1 MKELDRYEELEV
13 EVIVFK
19 SKDVITNSLPI
30 ESNE

>member
-30 ESNE
+30 ESN